1 MNMSQSLTRH
11 LKSSREKLIL
21 SLSSELRV
29 LLLTIT
35 KFFYLPLTRM
45 EKRILPSRPYKHRMP
60 QKLNRK
66 FGVSVALQKYT
77 GISIARW
84 EKVQ

>member
-35 KFFYLPLTRM
+35 KFFLSSLDEDGKKNPP
-45 EKRILPSRPYKHRMP
+45 IS
-60 QKLNRK
+60 
-66 FGVSVALQKYT
+66 SLQTQNATKT
-77 GISIARW
+77 
-84 EKVQ
+84 E